1 MTEAGH
7 PTDLTAEELETLLG
21 DQKSTTEYRILRATR
36 RLLARQGLGVS
47 IDDIAAEADLGRR
60 TVFRYFAGR
69 DELVARALSESLSR
83 FHSQVSSVVDPDAD
97 LEEWLE
103 RIVGV
108 LHGSQRNAGHAL
120 WQLAASRDSDLPP
133 AVARV
138 NQQRREARRELSRS
152 VADTAWAKAGGV
164 GRAPTEVELAL
175 AMTLSSFAVHS
186 LHFDYEADEHD
197 VTRSVVSMLTAMIR
211 RAVAGTTA
219 N

>member
-1 MTEAGH
+1 MTSAGN
-7 PTDLTAEELETLLG
+7 PTDLTPDQLEALLR
-21 DQKSTTEYRILRATR
+21 DPKSGTEFRILRAAR
-36 RLLARQGLGVS
+36 RLLARDGLGVS

-60 TVFRYFAGR
+60 TVFRHFAGR

-103 RIVGV
+103 RIVAV

-133 AVARV
+133 PIARV

-152 VADTAWAKAGGV
+152 VADAAWAKAGGA

-219 N
+219 G